1 MMIATVKQNLFPQIF
16 VSVVAM
22 LMLAG
27 CGQPASDAVEPAVI
41 DSSAPAATANNGQL
55 ASIDADGNIAPFGMA
70 SKQPVPVEEPEV
82 LVVQEQPGAV
92 SAVYA
97 TNCAACHGADAT
109 GVQGLGLNLVESDL
123 VAKSSAEELVVF
135 IANGRL
141 PDAPD
146 SVTGVPMPAF
156 AWMKAG
162 DVAEVA
168 NYIKSLQQ

>member
-1 MMIATVKQNLFPQIF
+1 MVATVKQNLFPQIF

-27 CGQPASDAVEPAVI
+27 CGQPASDAVEPAVT
-41 DSSAPAATANNGQL
+41 DSSAPAASANNGQL

>member
-1 MMIATVKQNLFPQIF
+1 MIATAKQNLFPLTF

-22 LMLAG
+22 LILAG
-27 CGQPASDAVEPAVI
+27 CGQPASDAVEPAVT
-41 DSSAPAATANNGQL
+41 DSSESAATANNGQL

-70 SKQPVPVEEPEV
+70 SKRPVPVDEPEV
-82 LVVQEQPGAV
+82 VVVQEQPGAV

-141 PDAPD
+141 PDSPD

-156 AWMKAG
+156 AWMDAG

-168 NYIKSLQQ
+168 NYLKSLQP